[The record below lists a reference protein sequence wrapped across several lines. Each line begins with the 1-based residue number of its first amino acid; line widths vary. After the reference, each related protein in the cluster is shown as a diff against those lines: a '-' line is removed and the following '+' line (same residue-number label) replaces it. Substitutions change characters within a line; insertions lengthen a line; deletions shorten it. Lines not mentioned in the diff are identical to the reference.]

1 MVGIGSEVGLKFDS
15 TVEEKVVE
23 SPVRLPVICTCWIA
37 TASLAYILVPSRII
51 LVVGWL
57 VMQTAEEDAG
67 LVAVDCVLLRDSKLF
82 GSWKDQTVVLAV
94 GLMAGCVVVR
104 MVRRPSA

>member
-23 SPVRLPVICTCWIA
+23 SPVRLAVGCTCWIA
-37 TASLAYILVPSRII
+37 TASLAYNLVPLMII

-57 VMQTAEEDAG
+57 VMQTAKEDAG
-67 LVAVDCVLLRDSKLF
+67 LVDVDCALLRSSRLS
-82 GSWKDQTVVLAV
+82 GSWKVQTVVLAV
-94 GLMAGCVVVR
+94 GLMAG
-104 MVRRPSA
+104 